1 MARDGAAEPAQGSH
15 QAVTPAVTRDR
26 TRRAITVARHRQ
38 RWTQVVLYKAFAELR
53 ADAEKY
59 YIGYLWWMV
68 EPIIE
73 MAIWYLVVAQLLQR
87 HTEDFVAFLLC
98 GLVPWRWFSVTVLSG
113 SASIAGN
120 HSLAMQVFV
129 PKLVFP
135 LVTIAVNTAKF
146 LIVLVVLA
154 LFLNLY
160 GMGSS
165 WSYLAI
171 PPLIVVQLLMISAV
185 TMLSAAVVPFLP
197 SLRVLLDAGMRIGFA
212 LSGIFF
218 SVAAQP
224 AARQRW
230 LDLNPMTHILDA
242 WRDVLMYHRA
252 PDWRL
257 LGLIAAVSLPSVL
270 AGRALIRRYE
280 YLYPKLTR

>member
-1 MARDGAAEPAQGSH
+1 MARNGAAEPVQGSP
-15 QAVTPAVTRDR
+15 QVVAPPVTRDR
-26 TRRAITVARHRQ
+26 TLRATGIRHRQ
-38 RWTQVVLYKAFAELR
+38 RWAQVVLYKAFAELR
-53 ADAEKY
+53 SDAEKY

-73 MAIWYLVVAQLLQR
+73 MAVWYLVFAQLLHR
-87 HTEDFVAFLLC
+87 YTEDFVAFLLC

-113 SASIAGN
+113 SASITGN
-120 HSLAMQVFV
+120 HGLAMQVFV

-135 LVTIAVNTAKF
+135 LVSIAVNTAKF
-146 LIVLVVLA
+146 FIVLAVLA

-160 GMGSS
+160 GIGAS

-171 PPLIVVQLLMISAV
+171 PPLIVVQLLFVSAV
-185 TMLSAAVVPFLP
+185 TILTAAVVPFLP
-197 SLRVLLDAGMRIGFA
+197 SLRVVLDAGMRIGFA

-224 AARQRW
+224 ASHRW
-230 LDLNPMTHILDA
+230 WLHLNPMTPILDA

-257 LGLIAAVSLPSVL
+257 LGLIAAVSLPGVL
-270 AGRALIRRYE
+270 AGRAVIHRYE

>member
-1 MARDGAAEPAQGSH
+1 MARNGAAEPVQGSH
-15 QAVTPAVTRDR
+15 QVVAPPVTCDLTL
-26 TRRAITVARHRQ
+26 RATGIRPRQ
-38 RWTQVVLYKAFAELR
+38 RWAQVVLYKAFAELR

-73 MAIWYLVVAQLLQR
+73 MAVWYLVFAQLLHR
-87 HTEDFVAFLLC
+87 YTEDFVAFLLC

-113 SASIAGN
+113 SASITGN
-120 HSLAMQVFV
+120 HGLAMQVFV

-135 LVTIAVNTAKF
+135 LVSIAVNTAKF
-146 LIVLVVLA
+146 FIVLAVLA

-160 GMGSS
+160 GIGAS

-171 PPLIVVQLLMISAV
+171 PPLIVVQLLFVSAV
-185 TMLSAAVVPFLP
+185 TILTAAVVPFLP
-197 SLRVLLDAGMRIGFA
+197 SLRVVLDAGMRIGFA

-218 SVAAQP
+218 SVAVQP
-224 AARQRW
+224 ASQRW
-230 LDLNPMTHILDA
+230 WLHLNPMTPILDA

-270 AGRALIRRYE
+270 AGRAVIHRYE